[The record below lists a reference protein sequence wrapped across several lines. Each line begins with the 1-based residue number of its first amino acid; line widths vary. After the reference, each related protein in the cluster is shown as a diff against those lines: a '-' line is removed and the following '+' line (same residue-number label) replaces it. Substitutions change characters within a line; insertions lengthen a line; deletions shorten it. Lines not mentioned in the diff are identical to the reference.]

1 MKVQKV
7 LTGEL
12 NGKPSIWMLGDNE
25 EIVKLAQFVDEECY
39 HDFLRAVE
47 AGYFKPS
54 SMKKVPDELKA
65 ERLGE
70 AR

>member
-1 MKVQKV
+1 MKVQKIM
-7 LTGEL
+7 TGEL
-12 NGKPSIWMLGDNE
+12 NGKPSMWMLGDKG
-25 EIVKLAQFVDEECY
+25 EIVELARFKDEECY
-39 HDFLRAVE
+39 HDFLRSVE